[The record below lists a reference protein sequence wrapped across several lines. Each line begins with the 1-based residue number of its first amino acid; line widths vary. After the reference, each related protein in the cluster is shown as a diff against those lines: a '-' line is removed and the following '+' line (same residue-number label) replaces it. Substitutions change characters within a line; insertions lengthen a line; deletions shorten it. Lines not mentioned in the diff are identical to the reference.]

1 MAEGISKLAQVIAD
15 RIAAQTERHD
25 ELELGTIQD
34 DMSLKLDKFNIPIP
48 KSEYLICRSL
58 TLKNPMTK
66 TVEGQGTH
74 PHGPSGEHTQEGG
87 SGAHT
92 HPETEGAHVH
102 DVICPPELK
111 ALKAGDRVLVAWV
124 NGGVDPVII
133 DVVVNIDA

>member
-1 MAEGISKLAQVIAD
+1 MAEGVSKLAQVIAEMID
-15 RIAAQTERHD
+15 VRAEKHD

-48 KSEYLICRSL
+48 KGEYLVCRSL

-66 TVEGQGTH
+66 TVEWQGTH
-74 PHGPSGEHTQEGG
+74 PHGPSGEHAQEGG

-102 DVICPPELK
+102 DIVCPPELM

-124 NGGVDPVII
+124 NGVDPVII
-133 DVVVNIDA
+133 DVVVV